1 MNIRRCSMMTFKDEY
16 PEFGGDEVMEMRIKT
31 DPYCNKLFMMWR
43 ENRHINKRVIKEE
56 CEE

>member
-1 MNIRRCSMMTFKDEY
+1 MMTFKDEY